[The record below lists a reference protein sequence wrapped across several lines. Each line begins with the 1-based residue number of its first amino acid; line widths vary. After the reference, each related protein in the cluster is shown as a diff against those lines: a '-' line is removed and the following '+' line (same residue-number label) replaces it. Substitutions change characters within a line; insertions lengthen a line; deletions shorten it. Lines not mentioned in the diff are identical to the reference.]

1 MVNVNV
7 DKIVGLKIRL
17 RKLRLSDADS
27 ITANIND
34 KSIARWTINVPYPY
48 KKKDALEFIG
58 SRQVSFKTGTN
69 YTFGI
74 AEINDNAIIG
84 CIDLVDTDWQDKKA
98 EMGYWIGRKFRGRG
112 YMTEAI
118 YLMLGFGFHKLK
130 LHKIYARVFNNN
142 RASMKALEKNGFML
156 EGRLRK
162 EAYKNGRWIDEHY
175 FGLLKSEFRKSIRQ

>member
-84 CIDLVDTDWQDKKA
+84 CIDLVDTDWLTGKHTVFGRVVKGMDVVDK
-98 EMGYWIGRKFRGRG
+98 IGSVTVDSRSKP
-112 YMTEAI
+112 
-118 YLMLGFGFHKLK
+118 LK
-130 LHKIYARVFNNN
+130 TVKI
-142 RASMKALEKNGFML
+142 
-156 EGRLRK
+156 
-162 EAYKNGRWIDEHY
+162 I
-175 FGLLKSEFRKSIRQ
+175 SIRLKTSQ